1 MLRATGTL
9 WPLLRAKSATSRGST
24 SAQRVC
30 ILKWGT
36 PSRSHLVSPS
46 LSTSTAAPDS
56 AAETTS
62 LNAEY
67 VETVEPTTMNKSVDK
82 AASLARRARSSGT
95 MSPKKVTLGLRIPTP
110 QTSHAGT
117 LNFCKSCLEM
127 RISVSP
133 SGRCCAGSIR
143 ACKCAL
149 PTPAWRSHQWF
160 SATSLRCSATRG
172 VTERQCMHPT
182 RWLEPC
188 SSITASLPAFWCKPS
203 TFCVTKSE
211 IKPVRCMLAIATCP
225 AFALARAKDG

>member
-1 MLRATGTL
+1 MKLTFKEIQSERKAKTAETAGT
-9 WPLLRAKSATSRGST
+9 WAK
-24 SAQRVC
+24 
-30 ILKWGT
+30 L
-36 PSRSHLVSPS
+36 
-46 LSTSTAAPDS
+46 S
-56 AAETTS
+56 AAH
-62 LNAEY
+62 A
-67 VETVEPTTMNKSVDK
+67 
-82 AASLARRARSSGT
+82 
-95 MSPKKVTLGLRIPTP
+95 PKKVTLGLRIPTP

-188 SSITASLPAFWCKPS
+188 SSITASLPACAYTHSLGRMSADRAVHHKKLTSQLFKQKSNKIISGRKTTCCKTKWAQGDRSDLWKS
-203 TFCVTKSE
+203 TSASNSMVTVE
-211 IKPVRCMLAIATCP
+211 RTGRR
-225 AFALARAKDG
+225 FET